1 MSTRLLHPLARVAC
15 AAACAAIVAFAVHAR
30 AETPLV
36 PPKVTAASVFVLNAD
51 TGQTLYA
58 KNADKSY
65 HILSLTKLVTG
76 YVLVQRRGG
85 QPADT
90 VRIEQAHLRP
100 GSTAGLRKDDVWTL
114 QDLLYGAMLV
124 SGNDA
129 SVAIAD
135 HVGAALLAE
144 DGKQGDPIKR
154 FVQEMGT
161 AAKSLGTKQTKF
173 ADPYGLAP
181 SNVSTAREIGR
192 MGGTIFRDARLL
204 PAWQCT
210 ERRLKIGGPKPRTVT
225 LKSTIEIL
233 GEPGIV
239 AGKTGSHAGKS
250 VYNLAT
256 GWRAPNGQT
265 IVIVVLASTS
275 NAARY
280 KDTRAIIAA
289 LPQDFPELAAPAGYT
304 ASAARP
310 CP

>member
-1 MSTRLLHPLARVAC
+1 MAW
-15 AAACAAIVAFAVHAR
+15 AAALAAAMLLGGQAR
-30 AETPLV
+30 AETPLAT
-36 PPKVTAASVFVLNAD
+36 PKVSAASVFVLNAD

-76 YVLVQRRGG
+76 YVLVERMGG
-85 QPADT
+85 QLADPVT
-90 VRIEQAHLRP
+90 IKQAHLRP

-135 HVGAALLAE
+135 HVGGALLAE
-144 DGKQGDPIKR
+144 EGMKGDPIRR
-154 FVQEMGT
+154 FVQEMGS

-181 SNVSTAREIGR
+181 SNVSSARDVGI
-192 MGGTIFRDARLL
+192 MAATIFRHARILL
-204 PAWQCT
+204 AWQCT
-210 ERRLKIGGPKPRTVT
+210 ERRLNIGGPNARTVT

-239 AGKTGSHAGKS
+239 AGKTGSHAGKRM
-250 VYNLAT
+250 YNLAT

-289 LPQDFPELAAPAGYT
+289 LPHDFPELAAPAGYT
-304 ASAARP
+304 ASAAQP

>member
-1 MSTRLLHPLARVAC
+1 MSTRLRHPLARIVC
-15 AAACAAIVAFAVHAR
+15 AAAFTAMVLFAWQAS
-30 AETPLV
+30 AETPLA
-36 PPKVTAASVFVLNAD
+36 PPKVSAASVFVLNAD
-51 TGQTLYA
+51 TGQPLYA
-58 KNADKSY
+58 KNPDKSY
-65 HILSLTKLVTG
+65 YILSLTKLVTG

-85 QPADT
+85 QLGDAVT
-90 VRIEQAHLRP
+90 IKQAHLRP
-100 GSTAGLRKDDVWTL
+100 GSTAGLRKDDVWSL
-114 QDLLYGAMLV
+114 QNLLYGAMLV

-135 HVGAALLAE
+135 HTGGALLAE
-144 DGKQGDPIKR
+144 EGKKGDAIKR

-161 AAKSLGTKQTKF
+161 VAKSLGTKQTKF

-181 SNVSTAREIGR
+181 SNVSTAREIGL
-192 MGGTIFRDARLL
+192 MAVTIFRDPRLL
-204 PAWQCT
+204 PAWHCT
-210 ERRLKIGGPKPRTVT
+210 ERRLEIGGPKPRTVT

-250 VYNLAT
+250 MYNLAT

-289 LPQDFPELAAPAGYT
+289 LPHDFPELAAPAGYT

>member
-1 MSTRLLHPLARVAC
+1 MSTSLRHPIACVAW
-15 AAACAAIVAFAVHAR
+15 AAAFAATMLLA
-30 AETPLV
+30 AETPFA
-36 PPKVTAASVFVLNAD
+36 PPKVSAASVFVLNAD

-58 KNADKSY
+58 KNADKTY
-65 HILSLTKLVTG
+65 HVLSLTKLLTG
-76 YVLVQRRGG
+76 YVLVQLMGG
-85 QPADT
+85 QLSDT
-90 VRIEQAHLRP
+90 VVVEQAHLRP
-100 GSTAGLRKDDVWTL
+100 GSTAGLRKDDVWSL

-144 DGKQGDPIKR
+144 EGKKGDPIKR
-154 FVQEMGT
+154 FVQEMGRE
-161 AAKSLGTKQTKF
+161 AKSLGAKQTKF

-181 SNVSTAREIGR
+181 SNVSTAREIGL
-192 MGGTIFRDARLL
+192 MAGTIFRDARLL
-204 PAWQCT
+204 PAWRCT
-210 ERRLKIGGPKPRTVT
+210 DRRLSIGGPNARTVT
-225 LKSTIEIL
+225 LKSTIESL

-239 AGKTGSHAGKS
+239 AGKTGSHVGNNM
-250 VYNLAT
+250 YHLAV
-256 GWRAPNGQT
+256 GWLAPNGQT

-304 ASAARP
+304 ASTASL